1 MLDLKNA
8 QKPAQNIVLP
18 NETNFNIHFYI
29 NVFYGPLIKRHI
41 GNFGV
46 FFCDF
51 APSFFSS
58 IENKTTDPNCLIDG
72 SYTAMVIKL
81 RFWPKYGIWKMGFL
95 NILLNCVYFLPKWPY
110 NYYIVIYNSNIKSY
124 IIIKFVRIAFF
135 CFFCTFFMILA
146 KLRGP
151 ISREP
156 CILRKK

>member
-29 NVFYGPLIKRHI
+29 NVFLRAIDKTPYWKFWGIFLWFCAIFFFFNRKQNYRSKLSDWWILYRYGY
-41 GNFGV
+41 
-46 FFCDF
+46 
-51 APSFFSS
+51 
-58 IENKTTDPNCLIDG
+58 KTALLAKIRGP
-72 SYTAMVIKL
+72 
-81 RFWPKYGIWKMGFL
+81 KMGFL